1 MFLRHNDSPLY
12 IKRAPHG
19 LFLNHF
25 HAATAAW
32 SLITASTR
40 LSAFRYRDFTSTVRV
55 GAFVHLAFFQSHCST
70 SCYIQASNLERRYT
84 PMSVYDEITQAI
96 IAELGTAFL

>member
-40 LSAFRYRDFTSTVRV
+40 LSAFRYCDFTSTVKV
-55 GAFVHLAFFQSHCST
+55 GAFVHLAFLQSHCSYLLFCRYFSPLLTVTLFLLFLSHTMET
-70 SCYIQASNLERRYT
+70 S
-84 PMSVYDEITQAI
+84 V
-96 IAELGTAFL
+96 FL

>member
-19 LFLNHF
+19 LLLTHF

-32 SLITASTR
+32 SLITAPTR
-40 LSAFRYRDFTSTVRV
+40 LSAFRYRDFTPTFRV
-55 GAFVHLAFFQSHCST
+55 GTFVHFAFLQSHCST
-70 SCYIQASNLERRYT
+70 SSSVNSFSPLLTVTLFLLFLSHTMET
-84 PMSVYDEITQAI
+84 PVR
-96 IAELGTAFL
+96 L